1 MTTESDIYNQR
12 VEYQGHLDDVLFP
25 SGALFATVRID
36 PQGVEVPT
44 GIGGIT
50 GRVFCSDARVTER
63 GWEFELFFEQR
74 WLQEE
79 DYEFH
84 PIYRAWTAA
93 IDGTDEVE
101 AYEVAVV
108 LEDDPAL
115 IEVIRLRTDHSLH
128 RGQREWVTGLWLE
141 ELFPFGLER
150 REEALSAVS
159 DTD

>member
-1 MTTESDIYNQR
+1 MTTESDIYNER
-12 VEYQGHLDDVLFP
+12 VEYQGYLDELFP
-25 SGALFATVRID
+25 RGALFALVVID
-36 PQGVEVPT
+36 SQGAEAPT
-44 GIGGIT
+44 GLSFVT

-63 GWEFELFFEQR
+63 GWEFQLFFEKR

-84 PIYRAWTAA
+84 PTYQAWTAA
-93 IDGTDEVE
+93 IDATDEVE
-101 AYEVAVV
+101 AYEVVV
-108 LEDDPAL
+108 VELDDVPL
-115 IEVIRLRTDHSLH
+115 IQLIRLRTDHSLH

-150 REEALSAVS
+150 REETLSVVS